1 MQGRSRGGEG
11 LLRGRPEQEAAE
23 TISSSTGSRR
33 QEAGGRE
40 WQDVGRRGS
49 TRTRDISLSP
59 PQGVRPPGKKSNNM
73 ASPHS
78 TNSNSI
84 TISPNKYKMPE
95 VEGEE
100 DLDEDVEEEGEE
112 DTVVVC

>member
-1 MQGRSRGGEG
+1 MAGGN
-11 LLRGRPEQEAAE
+11 RDHQQQHWQQEE
-23 TISSSTGSRR
+23 
-33 QEAGGRE
+33 GGRE

-49 TRTRDISLSP
+49 TRPRDISLSS
-59 PQGVRPPGKKSNNM
+59 QGVRPPGKKSNNM

-95 VEGEE
+95 VEGEV
-100 DLDEDVEEEGEE
+100 DLDEDEEGEE
-112 DTVVVC
+112 YTVVVC